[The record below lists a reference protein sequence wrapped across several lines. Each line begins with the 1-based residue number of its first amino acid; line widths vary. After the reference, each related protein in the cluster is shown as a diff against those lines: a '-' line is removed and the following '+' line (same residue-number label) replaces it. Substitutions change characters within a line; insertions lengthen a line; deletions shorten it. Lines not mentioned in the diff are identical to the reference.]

1 MSHPEQDEATSDM
14 DMGAPQ
20 KLLFKVLSAVG
31 DGCAARLGKLALPG
45 RRAIDT
51 PNFTAVTSRGVIPHL
66 TPDIVSKYTFLTSA
80 YMALEDFIEKKDPPI
95 LKTPP
100 PKNHSSSRTLHNFTA
115 FPSDIPTIVAA
126 RRLPPVVAPTGS
138 TAKGIPIFTSRGFDT
153 LGVARYASAVEILR
167 PDIVIPLADLLQ
179 ADNIPV
185 SKRQLRMAE
194 RTEDW
199 VDEFLG
205 LMDAETRTR
214 SPSMSVFAPVLAVEY
229 PIQWAYLKHLEED
242 LMDQLAGLAVY
253 DINILPELTNYKSF
267 GPLPKMSLDL
277 PKSPHDIL
285 RQISL
290 GVDLIMAPFVNN
302 ASDAGVALTFT
313 LPAPPETETLSSTA
327 TTPAADGAQ
336 PLGID
341 LGSAEHKTSLA
352 PLQDGCTCHACQQH
366 HRAYIHH
373 LLNAKEMLGWNL
385 LQVHN
390 HHVLAGFFE
399 SIRAALTR
407 GGSEEVET
415 ARLRFAAAY
424 EEEMPAGTGERPRAR
439 GYHFKSGAAQE
450 KYNSAGWKDLEGGE
464 EQQQQQQQQQQ
475 AEGQ

>member
-1 MSHPEQDEATSDM
+1 
-14 DMGAPQ
+14 
-20 KLLFKVLSAVG
+20 
-31 DGCAARLGKLALPG
+31 
-45 RRAIDT
+45 
-51 PNFTAVTSRGVIPHL
+51 
-66 TPDIVSKYTFLTSA
+66 
-80 YMALEDFIEKKDPPI
+80 
-95 LKTPP
+95 
-100 PKNHSSSRTLHNFTA
+100 
-115 FPSDIPTIVAA
+115 
-126 RRLPPVVAPTGS
+126 VAPTGS

-153 LGVARYASAVEILR
+153 LGVARYAATVEALR
-167 PDIVIPLADLLQ
+167 PDIVIPLADLLY
-179 ADNIPV
+179 AGNIPV

-199 VDEFLG
+199 VDEFLD
-205 LMDAETRTR
+205 LIDAETRTR
-214 SPSMSVFAPVLAVEY
+214 SPSMSVFAPALAVEY

-253 DINILPELTNYKSF
+253 DVNIMPELTNYKSF
-267 GPLPKMSLDL
+267 GPLPKLSLDL

-285 RQISL
+285 RQVCL
-290 GVDLIMAPFVNN
+290 GVDLVMAPFINN

-313 LPAPPETETLSSTA
+313 LPAPAETETSSSAMPTTTA
-327 TTPAADGAQ
+327 TDATGPQ

-341 LGSAEHKTSLA
+341 LWSPEHKTSLA
-352 PLQDGCTCHACQQH
+352 PLQDGCTCHACQRH

-385 LQVHN
+385 LQIHN

-407 GGSEEVET
+407 GGSEEVDA
-415 ARLRFAAAY
+415 ARRRFAVTY
-424 EEEMPAGTGERPRAR
+424 QNEMPAGTGERPRAR

-450 KYNSAGWKDLEGGE
+450 KYNSAGWKDLDGGE
-464 EQQQQQQQQQQ
+464 QQQQQ